1 MAFNDG
7 MDIINMSLGGGSSFK
22 ENPTAA
28 LAEKLIARG
37 MALAGAAGN
46 DGTDGVWMVS
56 DTGLGDH
63 ATSVASFDNL
73 FIYLYSF
80 TYGGVKVPYNW
91 SSGYGKVINLPAL
104 PIVPLIVNGTLSDG
118 CDQSTYA
125 GKDVKGKIVFALGDI
140 TRCKSGGRSSLASQN
155 GAAGIISQAMGGG
168 MDNLAGI
175 DGFPMASI
183 QKVDGDKMLAAWK
196 ANAKNTVT
204 WEGKEGRF
212 SIDNAGAPSDF
223 SSFGLDGD
231 LRSKPDVGAPGGNIL
246 STYPLAKGGYTVMS

>member
-1 MAFNDG
+1 MEMAFNDG

-223 SSFGLDGD
+223 SSFGLD
-231 LRSKPDVGAPGGNIL
+231 
-246 STYPLAKGGYTVMS
+246 